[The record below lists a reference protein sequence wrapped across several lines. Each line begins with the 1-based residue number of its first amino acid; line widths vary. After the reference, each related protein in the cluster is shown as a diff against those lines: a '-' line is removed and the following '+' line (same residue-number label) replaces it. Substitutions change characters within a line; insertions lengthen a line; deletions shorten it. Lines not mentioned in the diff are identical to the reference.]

1 MAIALR
7 PRRSASM
14 ISSRYGS
21 HALALGARPGRGIAP
36 TSADTS
42 VLVAAFGESKSV
54 DTGSEIAGFDCPES
68 VDTSHGEIAGFALD
82 SLGRPRPRT
91 GSPAAFRS
99 PLTVSR
105 RTPVVCW
112 MRESVQPRRPSA
124 RICCRVVSPKTLLMP
139 ATEPA
144 FCARVNVSA
153 VSVNCR
159 F

>member
-1 MAIALR
+1 
-7 PRRSASM
+7 M

-21 HALALGARPGRGIAP
+21 HALALGARPGRGTGAEP
-36 TSADTS
+36 VDTFA
-42 VLVAAFGESKSV
+42 LVA
-54 DTGSEIAGFDCPES
+54 GFAPSES
-68 VDTSHGEIAGFALD
+68 VDTSSEMAGFAGSGSVDTDGGEIAAFAVD

-91 GSPAAFRS
+91 GIPAAFRY

-112 MRESVQPRRPSA
+112 MRESVHPRRPSA

-144 FCARVNVSA
+144 FCTRVNVSA
-153 VSVNCR
+153 GVS
-159 F
+159 